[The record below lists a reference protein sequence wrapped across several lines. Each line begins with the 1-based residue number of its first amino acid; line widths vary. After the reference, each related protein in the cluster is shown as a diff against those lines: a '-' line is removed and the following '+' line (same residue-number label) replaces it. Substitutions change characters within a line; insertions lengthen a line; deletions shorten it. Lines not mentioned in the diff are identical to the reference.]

1 MTQQLNDFAE
11 RAEDPLFPEL
21 TRDLKIVYNSSSRD
35 ASVSFRPSMT
45 PMTA

>member
-11 RAEDPLFPEL
+11 RAEDPLFPDL
-21 TRDLKIVYNSSSRD
+21 TRYLKIVYNSSSRD
-35 ASVSFRPSMT
+35 SSVSFRPSMT